1 MKLIDTHAHL
11 DSFQKEGKLA
21 EVLANAKENNV
32 ERIIACSTTP
42 SDWILYSEMSA
53 QNQNIFWQAGIHPT
67 EIAENDDIALDALSS
82 LFIEN
87 KKHSAPVAIGEIGL
101 DFYRLPNDEEEAEKI
116 KKRQREIFGRQLRI
130 AADFNLKVCV
140 HARESLDACVE
151 EIEKSRLNFANVVF
165 HCYSG
170 SAKQLLEL
178 NERGARASF
187 TGIITYKNADE
198 MRKAMLA
205 QGLETVML
213 ETDCPYLAPVPYRG
227 QVCEPAMLSK
237 TCEAAAEIFGVDKE
251 YLADASTNSA
261 ESFFAL

>member
-11 DSFQKEGKLA
+11 DFFQKEGKLA

-101 DFYRLPNDEEEAEKI
+101 DFYRLPNDEEEAENKNTT
-116 KKRQREIFGRQLRI
+116 KGNLWPPTPHRRRPQPESLRARPRI
-130 AADFNLKVCV
+130 AGRLRRGNREVAPKFCQRGFPLLQRLRKTASRIERKRRPRLFYRHHNL
-140 HARESLDACVE
+140 
-151 EIEKSRLNFANVVF
+151 
-165 HCYSG
+165 
-170 SAKQLLEL
+170 
-178 NERGARASF
+178 
-187 TGIITYKNADE
+187 
-198 MRKAMLA
+198 
-205 QGLETVML
+205 
-213 ETDCPYLAPVPYRG
+213 
-227 QVCEPAMLSK
+227 
-237 TCEAAAEIFGVDKE
+237 
-251 YLADASTNSA
+251 
-261 ESFFAL
+261 

>member
-1 MKLIDTHAHL
+1 MKLIDTHTHL

-101 DFYRLPNDEEEAEKI
+101 DFYRLPNDEEESEKI

-130 AADFNLKVCV
+130 AADLNLKVCV

-187 TGIITYKNADE
+187 TGIITYKNAAE